1 MRCFASRLR
10 TYSFNSSPEASSLS
24 IDQSLLECNTILE
37 ISDTDSETEP
47 SLSQEVSSHQKGVA
61 AESLWAGH
69 AVQANRS
76 LAAVLTV
83 EQPIV
88 VNVTDGLL
96 STLQDLVD
104 GEELSAAGSELINNL
119 GGEGS
124 IVYTEI
130 KVILHSPVHFT
141 SKYIPRT
148 GKSECCCKQ
157 KRRQTIPQS
166 KFSRILQFSSE

>member
-1 MRCFASRLR
+1 MSINTWSRNQDADPKEKIREFFDRNIFWCDIFFPARLQ
-10 TYSFNSSPEASSLS
+10 TYSFNSSPEATSN
-24 IDQSLLECNTILE
+24 DQSLVECSTVLET
-37 ISDTDSETEP
+37 SDTDSETEP
-47 SLSQEVSSHQKGVA
+47 SLSQEVSSHQKGLA

-76 LAAVLTV
+76 LAVVLTI
-83 EQPIV
+83 EQPMV

-104 GEELSAAGSELINNL
+104 GEELSAAESELINIL

-130 KVILHSPVHFT
+130 KVMQQILLL
-141 SKYIPRT
+141 ILL
-148 GKSECCCKQ
+148 Q
-157 KRRQTIPQS
+157 KM
-166 KFSRILQFSSE
+166 

>member
-1 MRCFASRLR
+1 M
-10 TYSFNSSPEASSLS
+10 
-24 IDQSLLECNTILE
+24 
-37 ISDTDSETEP
+37 SDSDSETEP
-47 SLSQEVSSHQKGVA
+47 SLSQEVSSHQKGLA

-76 LAAVLTV
+76 LAAVLTI

-88 VNVTDGLL
+88 ANVTDGLL

-104 GEELSAAGSELINNL
+104 GEELSAAESELVNNL

-130 KVILHSPVHFT
+130 KVILYSPVRF
-141 SKYIPRT
+141 I
-148 GKSECCCKQ
+148 
-157 KRRQTIPQS
+157 KR
-166 KFSRILQFSSE
+166 